1 MNPLAPAAGL
11 TLCLIVALRGW
22 VMVRRPPA
30 AVGRFDIADPDQVA
44 RSSVLDKVRE
54 RLSVRLA
61 PRALGLLSTKRRRF
75 LRHRLDAAGAPMT
88 LEGYA
93 GQKGAQAVLYGGI
106 GLLLFSMTGSILL
119 LPVLAYLGWLSVDL
133 RLARQAKRRQ
143 ATIDADLPD
152 FLDILSVIVSA
163 GSGFRQG
170 LDRVADAVGGP
181 LGEEVRLTL
190 RQMDLG
196 SSRRVAFEALRD
208 RNDSEPLAKFITALL
223 QAEELGSPL
232 TKVLGEISEDMR
244 REFQQLARRK
254 AAEATPRVGLLV
266 TTIVLPG
273 AILLVIVG
281 IVIASGALGGF
292 S

>member
-11 TLCLIVALRGW
+11 TLCLLLALQGW
-22 VMVRRPPA
+22 LMVRRPPE
-30 AVGRFDIADPDQVA
+30 AVNRLDVPDSDRVERRSALA
-44 RSSVLDKVRE
+44 RLRE
-54 RLSVRLA
+54 HLSVRLA
-61 PRALGLLSTKRRRF
+61 PKALGMLSDRRRRF
-75 LRHRLDAAGAPMT
+75 LRHRLDAAGGPMS

-93 GQKGAQAVLYGGI
+93 GQKAAYAVLYGAAGF
-106 GLLLFSMTGSILL
+106 LLLLVTGAVLL
-119 LPVLAYLGWLSVDL
+119 VPVLAYFGWLSVDL

-143 ATIDADLPD
+143 AMIDADLPD
-152 FLDILSVIVSA
+152 FLDILAVIVSA
-163 GSGFRQG
+163 GSSFRQG

-190 RQMDLG
+190 RQMDVG

-208 RNDSEPLAKFITALL
+208 RNDSEPLAKFVTALL

-232 TKVLGEISEDMR
+232 TNVLGDISEDMR

-281 IVIASGALGGF
+281 IVLSSGALGGF
-292 S
+292 G